1 MTPKLRLRTKF
12 LFSMVA
18 ISVGLTATS
27 LLVVR
32 RAIYQH
38 ERSRII
44 QDLHNSVSSFS
55 DSEQQREQLLNRT
68 AELVADLPITRALM
82 TTQHP
87 ATIQDASQ
95 ELWRLAGS
103 DLFLLADPGGRIFAS
118 HSAEP
123 SSPAA
128 ALEQQF
134 AQFLAQRGSNQ

>member
-44 QDLHNSVSSFS
+44 EDLHNSVSTFS

-118 HSAEP
+118 Q
-123 SSPAA
+123 SPERLPVA
-128 ALEQQF
+128 ALEQR
-134 AQFLAQRGSNQ
+134 LAH